1 MDLSKSMLISASGM
15 KVQNVRMRIIAENLA
30 NQDSVATAPGE
41 DPYRRKSLTF
51 QNVLD
56 REAGVNTVEVKK
68 VLYDQ
73 AEFGMRYDPGHPAAD
88 EIGYIKT
95 TNVNG
100 LVELMDMKQAQ
111 RTYESNLN
119 AMDVSK
125 NIAMRTIDL
134 LR

>member
-51 QNVLD
+51 QNILD
-56 REAGVNTVEVKK
+56 RETGLNKVEVKN
-68 VLYDQ
+68 VVYDQ

-111 RTYESNLN
+111 RSYESNLN

-125 NIAMRTIDL
+125 NIIMRTVDL

>member
-1 MDLSKSMLISASGM
+1 MDLTKSMLISASGM

-56 REAGVNTVEVKK
+56 RESGVNKVEVKK

-88 EIGYIKT
+88 DTGYIKT

-111 RTYESNLN
+111 RSYESNLN

-125 NIAMRTIDL
+125 NLIMRTVDL

>member
-1 MDLSKSMLISASGM
+1 MDLLKNMLISSSGM

-30 NQDSVATAPGE
+30 NQDSVAQTPEE
-41 DPYRRKSLTF
+41 DPYRRKSLSF

-56 REAGVNTVEVKK
+56 RETGISTVSVKE
-68 VLYDQ
+68 VLYDKS
-73 AEFGMRYDPGHPAAD
+73 EFGMRYDPGHPAAD
-88 EIGYIKT
+88 ETGYIKT

-119 AMDVSK
+119 ALDVSK
-125 NIAMRTIDL
+125 NIVMRTVDL

>member
-1 MDLSKSMLISASGM
+1 MDLTKAMMISASGM

-30 NQDSVATAPGE
+30 NQDSVATSPDS

-51 QNVLD
+51 ENVLD
-56 REAGVNTVEVKK
+56 RETGLNKVEVKK
-68 VLYDQ
+68 VLYDKS
-73 AEFGMRYDPGHPAAD
+73 EFGLRYDPGHPAAD
-88 EIGYIKT
+88 ETGYLKT

-111 RTYESNLN
+111 RSYESNLN

-125 NIAMRTIDL
+125 NIIMRTVDL

>member
-1 MDLSKSMLISASGM
+1 MDPSKAMMISAAGM

-30 NQDSVATAPGE
+30 NQDSVATAAGE
-41 DPYRRKSLTF
+41 NPYRRKSLTF
-51 QNVLD
+51 TNTLD
-56 REAGVNTVEVKK
+56 REMGIEKVEVKS

-73 AEFGMRYDPGHPAAD
+73 SEFGMRYDPGHPAAD
-88 EIGYIKT
+88 DIGYIKT

-125 NIAMRTIDL
+125 NIMMRTVDL

>member
-1 MDLSKSMLISASGM
+1 MDLTKSMLISASGM

-56 REAGVNTVEVKK
+56 RETGINKVEVKK

-88 EIGYIKT
+88 ETGYIKT

-111 RTYESNLN
+111 RSYESNLN

-125 NIAMRTIDL
+125 NLIMRTVDL

>member
-1 MDLSKSMLISASGM
+1 MDLTKSMLISASGM

-56 REAGVNTVEVKK
+56 RETGINKVEVKK

-73 AEFGMRYDPGHPAAD
+73 SEFGMRYDPGHPAAD
-88 EIGYIKT
+88 ETGYIKT

-125 NIAMRTIDL
+125 NLIMRTVDL

>member
-1 MDLSKSMLISASGM
+1 MDLLKNMMISTAGM

-30 NQDSVATAPGE
+30 NQDSVATEPGA
-41 DPYRRKSLTF
+41 DPYRRKSLSF
-51 QNVLD
+51 ENILD
-56 REAGVNTVEVKK
+56 RETGLNTVQVKE

-73 AEFGMRYDPGHPAAD
+73 SEFGMRYDPGHPAAD
-88 EIGYIKT
+88 ETGYIKT

-125 NIAMRTIDL
+125 NIVMRTVDL

>member
-1 MDLSKSMLISASGM
+1 MDLTKAMMISASGM
-15 KVQNVRMRIIAENLA
+15 KVQNIRMRIIAENLA
-30 NQDSVATAPGE
+30 NQDSVASGPDQ

-51 QNVLD
+51 TNVLD
-56 REAGVNTVEVKK
+56 RETGLNKVEVKS

-73 AEFGMRYDPGHPAAD
+73 SEFGMRYDPGHPAAD

-111 RTYESNLN
+111 RSYESNLN

-125 NIAMRTIDL
+125 NIILRTVDL

>member
-1 MDLSKSMLISASGM
+1 MDLTKSMLISASGM

-30 NQDSVATAPGE
+30 NQDSVATAPGA

-56 REAGVNTVEVKK
+56 QETGVNTVEVKK
-68 VLYDQ
+68 VLHDQ

-88 EIGYIKT
+88 ETGYIKT

-100 LVELMDMKQAQ
+100 LVEMMDMKQAQ
-111 RTYESNLN
+111 RSYESNLN

-125 NIAMRTIDL
+125 NLIMRTVDL

>member
-1 MDLSKSMLISASGM
+1 MDLTKSMLISASGM

-56 REAGVNTVEVKK
+56 KETGINTVEVKK

-73 AEFGMRYDPGHPAAD
+73 SEFGMRYDPGHPAAD

-111 RTYESNLN
+111 RSYESNLN

-125 NIAMRTIDL
+125 NLIMRTVDL

>member
-1 MDLSKSMLISASGM
+1 MDLTKSMLISASGM

-56 REAGVNTVEVKK
+56 RESGVNTVEVKK
-68 VLYDQ
+68 VLHDQ
-73 AEFGMRYDPGHPAAD
+73 SEFGMRYDPGHPAAD

-111 RTYESNLN
+111 RSYESNLN

-125 NIAMRTIDL
+125 NLIMRTVDL

>member
-1 MDLSKSMLISASGM
+1 MDLTKNMLISASGM

-30 NQDSVATAPGE
+30 NQDSVATAPGDE
-41 DPYRRKSLTF
+41 PYRRKSLSF
-51 QNVLD
+51 QNVLN
-56 REAGVNTVEVKK
+56 REAGVKNVQVKE

-73 AEFGMRYDPGHPAAD
+73 TEFGSRYDPGHPAAD
-88 EIGYIKT
+88 DTGYIKT

-100 LVELMDMKQAQ
+100 LVEMMDMKQAQ

-125 NIAMRTIDL
+125 NIIMRTIDL

>member
-56 REAGVNTVEVKK
+56 RENDVNTVEVKK

-73 AEFGMRYDPGHPAAD
+73 SEFGMRYDPGHPAAD

-111 RTYESNLN
+111 RSYESNLN

-125 NIAMRTIDL
+125 NMVMRTIDL

>member
-1 MDLSKSMLISASGM
+1 MDLSKAMMISASGM

-30 NQDSVATAPGE
+30 NQDSVATSPGE
-41 DPYRRKSLTF
+41 DPYRRKSLSFT
-51 QNVLD
+51 NILD
-56 REAGVNTVEVKK
+56 RETGVSNVEVKK

-73 AEFGMRYDPGHPAAD
+73 SDFGMRYDPGHPAAD

-95 TNVNG
+95 TNVDG

-111 RTYESNLN
+111 RSYESNLN

-125 NIAMRTIDL
+125 NLIMRTVDL

>member
-1 MDLSKSMLISASGM
+1 MDATKAMMISASGM

-30 NQDSVATAPGE
+30 NQDSVAAAPGE

-56 REAGVNTVEVKK
+56 RETGISKVEVKK
-68 VLYDQ
+68 VLHDQ
-73 AEFGMRYDPGHPAAD
+73 AEFGLRYDPGHPAAD
-88 EIGYIKT
+88 EIGYVKT

-111 RTYESNLN
+111 RSYESNLN

-125 NIAMRTIDL
+125 NIIMRTVDL

>member
-1 MDLSKSMLISASGM
+1 MDLSKAMMISAAGM

-30 NQDSVATAPGE
+30 NQDSVASAAGE

-51 QNVLD
+51 TNTLD
-56 REAGVNTVEVKK
+56 REMGVEKVEVKK

-73 AEFGMRYDPGHPAAD
+73 SEFGMRYDPGHPAAD
-88 EIGYIKT
+88 DIGYVKT

-125 NIAMRTIDL
+125 NIIMRTVDL

>member
-1 MDLSKSMLISASGM
+1 MDLSKAMMISAAGM
-15 KVQNVRMRIIAENLA
+15 KAQNVRMRIIAENLA
-30 NQDSVATAPGE
+30 NQDSVATAAGE

-51 QNVLD
+51 TNTLD
-56 REAGVNTVEVKK
+56 REMGVEKVEVKDI
-68 VLYDQ
+68 VYDQ
-73 AEFGMRYDPGHPAAD
+73 SDFGMRYDPGHPAAD
-88 EIGYIKT
+88 DIGYVKT
-95 TNVNG
+95 TNVIG

-125 NIAMRTIDL
+125 NIIMRTVDL

>member
-1 MDLSKSMLISASGM
+1 MDLSKAMMISAAGM

-30 NQDSVATAPGE
+30 NQDSVALAAGE

-51 QNVLD
+51 TNTLD
-56 REAGVNTVEVKK
+56 REMGVEKVEVKSI
-68 VLYDQ
+68 LYDQ
-73 AEFGMRYDPGHPAAD
+73 SEFGMRYDPGHPAAD
-88 EIGYIKT
+88 DIGYVKT

-111 RTYESNLN
+111 RSYESNLN

-125 NIAMRTIDL
+125 NIMMRTVDL

>member
-1 MDLSKSMLISASGM
+1 MDLTKAMLISASGM

-30 NQDSVATAPGE
+30 NQDSVATTPGE

-56 REAGVNTVEVKK
+56 KEAGITKVEVKK
-68 VLYDQ
+68 VLLDKS
-73 AEFGMRYDPGHPAAD
+73 EFGMRYDPGHPAAD
-88 EIGYIKT
+88 DIGYVKT

-111 RTYESNLN
+111 RSYESNLN

-125 NIAMRTIDL
+125 NIIMRTVDL

>member
-1 MDLSKSMLISASGM
+1 MDLTKSMLISASGM

-56 REAGVNTVEVKK
+56 RETGVNTVEVKK

-88 EIGYIKT
+88 ETGYIQT

-111 RTYESNLN
+111 RSYESNLN

-125 NIAMRTIDL
+125 NLIMRTVDL

>member
-1 MDLSKSMLISASGM
+1 MDLAKAMLISASGM

-41 DPYRRKSLTF
+41 DPYRRKTLTF
-51 QNVLD
+51 TNVLD
-56 REAGVNTVEVKK
+56 REAGISKVEVKK

-73 AEFGMRYDPGHPAAD
+73 SEFGMRYDPGHPAAD

-100 LVELMDMKQAQ
+100 LVELIDMKQAQ

-125 NIAMRTIDL
+125 NIIMRTVDL

>member
-1 MDLSKSMLISASGM
+1 MDLSKNLLISASGM

-30 NQDSVATAPGE
+30 NQDSVATGPGQ
-41 DPYRRKSLTF
+41 DPYRRKSLSF
-51 QNVLD
+51 QNMVD
-56 REAGVNTVEVKK
+56 RETGLKTVSVKE

-73 AEFGMRYDPGHPAAD
+73 SEFGSRYDPGHPAAD

-100 LVELMDMKQAQ
+100 LVEMMDMKQAQ
-111 RTYESNLN
+111 RSYESNLN

-125 NIAMRTIDL
+125 NIIMRTVDL

>member
-1 MDLSKSMLISASGM
+1 MDLTKAMMISASGM

-30 NQDSVATAPGE
+30 NQDSVASGPDM

-51 QNVLD
+51 TNVLD
-56 REAGVNTVEVKK
+56 RETGLNKVEVKK

-73 AEFGMRYDPGHPAAD
+73 SEFGMRYDPGHPAAD
-88 EIGYIKT
+88 ETGYIKT

-111 RTYESNLN
+111 RSYESNLN

-125 NIAMRTIDL
+125 NIIMRTVDL

>member
-1 MDLSKSMLISASGM
+1 MDLSKAMMISASGM

-41 DPYRRKSLTF
+41 DPYRRKSLSFT
-51 QNVLD
+51 NVLD
-56 REAGVNTVEVKK
+56 RETGVSNVEVKK

-95 TNVNG
+95 TNVDG

-111 RTYESNLN
+111 RSYESNLN

-125 NIAMRTIDL
+125 NLIMRTVDL

>member
-1 MDLSKSMLISASGM
+1 MDLSKAMLISASGM
-15 KVQNVRMRIIAENLA
+15 KVQNARMRIIAENLA
-30 NQDSVATAPGE
+30 NQDSVATKPGE
-41 DPYRRKSLTF
+41 DPYRRKSLSF

-56 REAGVNTVEVKK
+56 SEAGINKVEVKK

-73 AEFGMRYDPGHPAAD
+73 SEFGMRYDPGHPAAD
-88 EIGYIKT
+88 DTGYIKT

-111 RTYESNLN
+111 RSYESNLN

-125 NIAMRTIDL
+125 SIIMRTVDL

>member
-1 MDLSKSMLISASGM
+1 MDLSKAMMISAAGM

-30 NQDSVATAPGE
+30 NQDSVATAAGE

-51 QNVLD
+51 TNTLD
-56 REAGVNTVEVKK
+56 REMGIEKVEVKN

-73 AEFGMRYDPGHPAAD
+73 SEFGMRYDPGHPAAD
-88 EIGYIKT
+88 DIGYIKT

-125 NIAMRTIDL
+125 NIIMRTVDL

>member
-1 MDLSKSMLISASGM
+1 MDLLKNMLISSSGM

-30 NQDSVATAPGE
+30 NQDSVAQAPDE
-41 DPYRRKSLTF
+41 DPYRRKSLSF
-51 QNVLD
+51 QNMLD
-56 REAGVNTVEVKK
+56 RETGLTTVSVKE

-73 AEFGMRYDPGHPAAD
+73 SEFGMRYDPGHPAAD
-88 EIGYIKT
+88 ETGYIKT

-119 AMDVSK
+119 ALDVSK
-125 NIAMRTIDL
+125 NIIMRTVDL

>member
-1 MDLSKSMLISASGM
+1 MDLTKAMMISAAGM
-15 KVQNVRMRIIAENLA
+15 KVQNIRMRIIAENLA
-30 NQDSVATAPGE
+30 NQDSVATTPGE

-51 QNVLD
+51 TNVLD
-56 REAGVNTVEVKK
+56 RETGTRRVEVKK
-68 VLYDQ
+68 VLYDKS
-73 AEFGMRYDPGHPAAD
+73 EFGMRYDPGHPAAD
-88 EIGYIKT
+88 DIGYVKT

-111 RTYESNLN
+111 RSYESNLN

-125 NIAMRTIDL
+125 NLIMRTVDL

>member
-1 MDLSKSMLISASGM
+1 MDLTKAMMISASGM

-30 NQDSVATAPGE
+30 NQDSVAAGPNT

-51 QNVLD
+51 ANVLD
-56 REAGVNTVEVKK
+56 RETGLNKVEVKK
-68 VLYDQ
+68 VLFDK

-88 EIGYIKT
+88 ETGYIKT

-111 RTYESNLN
+111 RSYESNLN

-125 NIAMRTIDL
+125 NIIMRTVDL

>member
-1 MDLSKSMLISASGM
+1 MDLSKAMLISASGM

-30 NQDSVATAPGE
+30 NQDSVAVAPGE

-51 QNVLD
+51 QNALD
-56 REAGVNTVEVKK
+56 RETGVNTVEVKK

-73 AEFGMRYDPGHPAAD
+73 SEFGMRYDPGHPAAD
-88 EIGYIKT
+88 ETGYIKT

-100 LVELMDMKQAQ
+100 LVELMDMKQPQ
-111 RTYESNLN
+111 RSYESNLN

-125 NIAMRTIDL
+125 NIIMRTVDL

>member
-1 MDLSKSMLISASGM
+1 MDLLKNMMISTAGM

-41 DPYRRKSLTF
+41 DPYRRKSLSF

-56 REAGVNTVEVKK
+56 RETGLNTVQVKE

-73 AEFGMRYDPGHPAAD
+73 SEFGMRYDPGHPAAD
-88 EIGYIKT
+88 DTGYIKT

-125 NIAMRTIDL
+125 NIVMRTVDL